1 MVANL
6 FYPFDEVGEPKKKFK
21 SLVEEAFRAYCMKEE
36 ISEGDFVAAMV
47 LFFFSLEIKK
57 NDLLNTFF
65 ELHIFNINF

>member
-47 LFFFSLEIKK
+47 SIIIKIFFFYI
-57 NDLLNTFF
+57 
-65 ELHIFNINF
+65 I